1 MKWLPTEDRGPN
13 GAVGKGT
20 FDPSFA
26 VALIV
31 TVYGVSTFQY
41 THVHVYTCVT
51 SVPGLESTELEHPFL
66 IVLNCSTHKGC

>member
-1 MKWLPTEDRGPN
+1 MYICVPYIHTSFWLLLLQVKWLPTEDRGPN

-41 THVHVYTCVT
+41 THVHVQR
-51 SVPGLESTELEHPFL
+51 
-66 IVLNCSTHKGC
+66 IR